1 MPRADL
7 TLETPTS
14 VLLPDDAYNRE
25 LIQNV
30 RPSGWINPTVSGKY
44 NLVVLGAGTAGLVSA
59 VGAAALGAKV
69 AIVERQLL
77 GGDCLN
83 FGCVPSK
90 GLLRAARAAHESA
103 EANRFGIR
111 CEGGRIH
118 VDFAVAAERMRRIR
132 SRISEHDSASRL
144 ASLGIDVFLGNARFV
159 GPDAVQVGEQ
169 QLTFSKAV
177 IATGSRPA
185 EPPILGLREA
195 GYFTNETIFSL
206 TEPPRRLATIG
217 AGPIA
222 CELAQAFRRFGSE
235 VSIVGRGEAVLPRED
250 VETTGLIR
258 GVFEREGIR
267 LFLGAQVDRVEREP
281 DGKVLRFNRNGS
293 RGEVRCD
300 QILVAVGRSPNV
312 DGLGLQAAGVAF
324 DPKGVRVDARL
335 RTSNR
340 RIYAAG
346 DICSPYQF
354 THVADAMARVVI
366 QNALFFGRKK
376 ASDLVIPWCTYTDP
390 EVAHVGIHEAEA
402 RERAADVAT
411 YRIDLAEVDRALLD
425 GETEGFAKI
434 HARKKNGQI
443 LGATLV
449 ASHAGEMISELVLA
463 IGQRLGLRAI
473 VNTIHPYPTQA
484 EALKRAAEAHFRS
497 RLTPAVQRWLRRY
510 FGWRR

>member
-1 MPRADL
+1 
-7 TLETPTS
+7 
-14 VLLPDDAYNRE
+14 
-25 LIQNV
+25 
-30 RPSGWINPTVSGKY
+30 
-44 NLVVLGAGTAGLVSA
+44 
-59 VGAAALGAKV
+59 V

-111 CEGGRIH
+111 CEGGRLH

-132 SRISEHDSASRL
+132 TRISEHDSASRL

-169 QLTFSKAV
+169 RLTFSKAV
-177 IATGSRPA
+177 IATGARPA
-185 EPPILGLREA
+185 EPPIPGLREA

-206 TEPPRRLATIG
+206 TEAPRRLATIG
-217 AGPIA
+217 AGPIG

-235 VSIVGRGEAVLPRED
+235 VSMIGRGQALLPRED
-250 VETTGLIR
+250 VETAQLIK
-258 GVFEREGIR
+258 GVFEREGIE
-267 LFLGAQVDRVEREP
+267 LILGGQVDRVEREP
-281 DGKVLRFNRNGS
+281 DGKVLRLNRNGS
-293 RGEVRCD
+293 RAEVHCD
-300 QILVAVGRSPNV
+300 QILVAVGRTPNV
-312 DGLGLQAAGVAF
+312 EGLGLQEAGVAY
-324 DPKGVRVDARL
+324 DAKGVRVDARL

-346 DICSPYQF
+346 DICSPYKF

-390 EVAHVGIHEAEA
+390 EVAHVGINEAQA
-402 RERAADVAT
+402 REREAEVAT

-434 HARKKNGQI
+434 HARKKNGEI

-449 ASHAGEMISELVLA
+449 ARHAGEMIPELVLA

>member
-1 MPRADL
+1 M
-7 TLETPTS
+7 
-14 VLLPDDAYNRE
+14 
-25 LIQNV
+25 
-30 RPSGWINPTVSGKY
+30 
-44 NLVVLGAGTAGLVSA
+44 
-59 VGAAALGAKV
+59 
-69 AIVERQLL
+69 
-77 GGDCLN
+77 
-83 FGCVPSK
+83 
-90 GLLRAARAAHESA
+90 
-103 EANRFGIR
+103 
-111 CEGGRIH
+111 
-118 VDFAVAAERMRRIR
+118 DFAVAAERMRRIR

-177 IATGSRPA
+177 IATGARPA

-206 TEPPRRLATIG
+206 TEPPRRLAAIG

-312 DGLGLQAAGVAF
+312 EGLGLQAAGVAF

-434 HARKKNGQI
+434 HARKKNGQT